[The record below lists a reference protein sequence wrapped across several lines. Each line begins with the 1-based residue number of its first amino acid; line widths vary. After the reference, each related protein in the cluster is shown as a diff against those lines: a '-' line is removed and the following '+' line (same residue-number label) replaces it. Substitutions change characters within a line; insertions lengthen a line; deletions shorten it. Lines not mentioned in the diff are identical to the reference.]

1 MCDVLDR
8 EDNVLWYFLTRSK
21 FDSAKALIEN
31 GACVRI
37 KHQQTPRNTM
47 LMHVSSVNC
56 DGSLFNIIL
65 DKSIQE
71 NIVDNQ
77 NIRGYTALIYACET
91 ATLHTEK
98 VKFLLKANAYP
109 NFQTTAGLSAMMLSL
124 KSPLRYELV
133 KMLLN
138 VDADVGIVD
147 NSGNTI
153 LMHACRFSD
162 LEIVLLLLESGK
174 DVGLNLVNKHGY
186 TALMLACLNKVC
198 FYMDFNSGICNIH
211 ASLIF
216 LTRNLLLLF
225 RD

>member
-1 MCDVLDR
+1 
-8 EDNVLWYFLTRSK
+8 
-21 FDSAKALIEN
+21 
-31 GACVRI
+31 
-37 KHQQTPRNTM
+37 
-47 LMHVSSVNC
+47 
-56 DGSLFNIIL
+56 
-65 DKSIQE
+65 
-71 NIVDNQ
+71 
-77 NIRGYTALIYACET
+77 
-91 ATLHTEK
+91 
-98 VKFLLKANAYP
+98 
-109 NFQTTAGLSAMMLSL
+109 MMLSL